1 MKYYIPT
8 TTLNIDN
15 LLSTE
20 SILPQASYAKR
31 MFKPKSFESIPHMV
45 NNNVIILFSK
55 APSFTLVENET
66 EQYPIVLEI
75 EDEQQLRDCIN
86 IYSGDD
92 FSVYSC
98 NHVIY
103 LTPWNT
109 HILVYDNKAYE
120 HSKIIIE
127 SSRNCKIGSKFIW
140 KNAESFLPLEVMLSK
155 IDNISGLSR
164 ECDDTLINITKG
176 ALWGHVL
183 GLSRSKT
190 PEAAKLLRIAN
201 EMRNIVSN
209 AISNGGV
216 CKPIFYE
223 RLINLNEEYVKIADS
238 KAYEQW
244 AAECSSEESS
254 ILKKFNVFKEAILKF
269 FRFNNYSVSPDL
281 PAAQSDKN
289 RWIYYREDLSS
300 HTIAYSQNTSTFNL
314 ETIDFNLFEYTNG
327 VITIKGHDLANE
339 VLRLIISGEISK
351 ELLRVD
357 KMSAMKTILSG
368 ISLIL
373 KEKYGEDEWNLIPE
387 ERKYINALGKNILDF
402 EPFDVNSINSNEL
415 KSIAAYILKGED
427 FDSLIRYLEDNG
439 IYDYDIILT
448 LWGATEG
455 YASIHKNLVAQF
467 ISPKILNK
475 INGFVGINS
484 CGDYFPLQKSLIS
497 STIDNTSKDYD
508 EEFNSFMEIISK
520 NCKSAKK
527 DEAIYKKYYSQYGL
541 SKGLV
546 DAIKEDTSLQN
557 GKGAQKAVI
566 KSIEKLINRPTEK
579 KKNIII
585 SPSLFQ
591 EDNRASMH
599 ILGFDEAV
607 SFIQDHTPELIRVNL
622 IENLKYIDK
631 EYTGYGKY
639 ANTGDDPVKHFLR
652 LCFSMSNIRN
662 RIEETSDNRTYVEQI
677 CAILNDSRK
686 DINKK

>member
-1 MKYYIPT
+1 MKYYFPT

-15 LLSTE
+15 ILSTE
-20 SILPQASYAKR
+20 SISPQAYYARRK
-31 MFKPKSFESIPHMV
+31 FKPNYFERIPYIGYDD
-45 NNNVIILFSK
+45 IILFFSRI
-55 APSFTLVENET
+55 PYFSITGDEI
-66 EQYPIVLEI
+66 EQYPIVLEF
-75 EDEQQLRDCIN
+75 EDDQQMHDCDKVF
-86 IYSGDD
+86 SCED

-98 NHVIY
+98 NHTIY

-109 HILVYDNKAYE
+109 HILIFDNKAYE
-120 HSKIIIE
+120 HSKIVIE
-127 SSRNCKIGSKFIW
+127 SSRNCKLGSKFIW
-140 KNAESFLPLEVMLSK
+140 KNADYSFPLEVMLSK
-155 IDNISGLSR
+155 IENVTKLAR
-164 ECDDTLINITKG
+164 ECDDMFINIAKG
-176 ALWGHVL
+176 ALWGHII

-190 PEAAKLLRIAN
+190 PDTAKLLRIAN

-223 RLINLNEEYVKIADS
+223 RLTNLNEEYMKIADS
-238 KAYEQW
+238 KADEQW

-254 ILKKFNVFKEAILKF
+254 ILKKFNVFKEARLKF
-269 FRFNNYSVSPDL
+269 FRLNNYSVSPDL

-289 RWIYYREDLSS
+289 KWIYYREDLSS

-314 ETIDFNLFEYTNG
+314 ETIDFDLFKYTNG
-327 VITIKGHDLANE
+327 IITIKGYDLANE
-339 VLRLIISGEISK
+339 VLRLIISEKISK

-357 KMSAMKTILSG
+357 KLSAMKTILSG

-373 KEKYGEDEWNLIPE
+373 KTKYGEDVWNSIPE
-387 ERKYINALGKNILDF
+387 ERKYINALGKNIIDF
-402 EPFDVNSINSNEL
+402 EPFDVNSIDSNEL

-467 ISPKILNK
+467 VSPKILNK
-475 INGFVGINS
+475 INGLVGINS

-497 STIDNTSKDYD
+497 TATDNTPMDYD
-508 EEFNSFMEIISK
+508 DEFNSFMEKISK
-520 NCKSAKK
+520 NCKGAKK
-527 DEAIYKKYYSQYGL
+527 DEAIYKMYYSQYGL
-541 SKGLV
+541 SKGLM

-566 KSIEKLINRPTEK
+566 NSIEKMINRPTGK
-579 KKNIII
+579 KRKKII

-591 EDNRASMH
+591 EEKSTSMH

-631 EYTGYGKY
+631 EYTRFGKY
-639 ANTGDDPVKHFLR
+639 ADTGEDHVKHFLR
-652 LCFSMSNIRN
+652 LCFSLNN
-662 RIEETSDNRTYVEQI
+662 KWYRIEETSDNRKYVEQI
-677 CAILNDSRK
+677 CAILNDNRK
-686 DINKK
+686 DISKK

>member
-15 LLSTE
+15 ILSTE
-20 SILPQASYAKR
+20 SISPQAYYAKR
-31 MFKPKSFESIPHMV
+31 KFKPNYFERIPDIGYD
-45 NNNVIILFSK
+45 NIILLFSRI
-55 APSFTLVENET
+55 PNFSITGDEI
-66 EQYPIVLEI
+66 EQYPIVLEF
-75 EDEQQLRDCIN
+75 EDDQQIRDFEIVFSCE
-86 IYSGDD
+86 D

-98 NHVIY
+98 NHTIY

-109 HILVYDNKAYE
+109 HILIFDNKAYE
-120 HSKIIIE
+120 HSKIVIE

-140 KNAESFLPLEVMLSK
+140 KNAESFLPLEMMLSK
-155 IDNISGLSR
+155 IDNIPGLSR
-164 ECDDTLINITKG
+164 ECDDMLINIAKG

-209 AISNGGV
+209 AISNGGI

-223 RLINLNEEYVKIADS
+223 RLTSLNEEYVKIADS

-269 FRFNNYSVSPDL
+269 FRLNNYSVSPDL

-289 RWIYYREDLSS
+289 KWICYREELSS

-314 ETIDFNLFEYTNG
+314 KTIDFDLFEDTNG
-327 VITIKGHDLANE
+327 IITIKGYDLANE
-339 VLRLIISGEISK
+339 VLRLIISGIISK
-351 ELLRVD
+351 ESLRVD

-373 KEKYGEDEWNLIPE
+373 KKKYGEDEWNLIPE
-387 ERKYINALGKNILDF
+387 ERKYINALGKNIIDF
-402 EPFDVNSINSNEL
+402 EPFDVNSINNNEL

-439 IYDYDIILT
+439 IHDYDITLT

-455 YASIHKNLVAQF
+455 YASIHKNLIAEF
-467 ISPKILNK
+467 ISPKILNI

-484 CGDYFPLQKSLIS
+484 CGNYFPLQKSLIS
-497 STIDNTSKDYD
+497 STTNNTSKDYN
-508 EEFNSFMEIISK
+508 EEFNSFMEKISK

-541 SKGLV
+541 SKDLM

-566 KSIEKLINRPTEK
+566 KSIEKLINRPTRK
-579 KKNIII
+579 KNNIII

-591 EDNRASMH
+591 EENRVSMH
-599 ILGFDEAV
+599 ILGFDEAI
-607 SFIQDHTPELIRVNL
+607 SFIQDHTPEQIRVNL

-631 EYTGYGKY
+631 EYTEYGKY
-639 ANTGDDPVKHFLR
+639 ANTGDNPVKHFLR
-652 LCFSMSNIRN
+652 LCFSMNNKWN
-662 RIEETSDNRTYVEQI
+662 RIEETSDNRKYVEQI
-677 CAILNDSRK
+677 CTILNDNRK

>member
-20 SILPQASYAKR
+20 SILPPASYAKR
-31 MFKPKSFESIPHMV
+31 MFKPNCFESVPHMV
-45 NNNVIILFSK
+45 NNNVIILFST
-55 APSFTLVENET
+55 APSFTLVESEI

-140 KNAESFLPLEVMLSK
+140 KYAENSLPLKTMLSK
-155 IDNISGLSR
+155 IVNVSSSSSG
-164 ECDDTLINITKG
+164 CDDMLINIAKG
-176 ALWGHVL
+176 ALWGHVI

-190 PEAAKLLRIAN
+190 SDAAKLLKLSN
-201 EMRNIVSN
+201 EMRNIVSS

-223 RLINLNEEYVKIADS
+223 RLTNLNEDYIKIADRN
-238 KAYEQW
+238 AYEHW
-244 AAECSSEESS
+244 NKECDPEESS
-254 ILKKFNVFKEAILKF
+254 ILKKFNVFKEAIFKF
-269 FRFNNYSVSPDL
+269 FRLNNYSVSPDL

-289 RWIYYREDLSS
+289 RWIYYREELSS
-300 HTIAYSQNTSTFNL
+300 HTIAYSQNTTTFNL
-314 ETIDFNLFEYTNG
+314 DTIDFDLFEYTNG
-327 VITIKGHDLANE
+327 IITIKGYDLANE
-339 VLRLIISGEISK
+339 VLRLILSGKISK

-357 KMSAMKTILSG
+357 KMSAMKTILSS

-373 KEKYGEDEWNLIPE
+373 KKNHGEDEWNLIPE
-387 ERKYINALGKNILDF
+387 ERKYINAIGKNIIDF

-439 IYDYDIILT
+439 IHDYDIILT

-475 INGFVGINS
+475 INGFLGINS
-484 CGDYFPLQKSLIS
+484 CGDDFPSQKSLIS
-497 STIDNTSKDYD
+497 SITDNTSKDYD
-508 EEFNSFMEIISK
+508 EEFNSFMDIISK
-520 NCKSAKK
+520 KCKSAKK
-527 DEAIYKKYYSQYGL
+527 DETIYKKYYSHYGL
-541 SKGLV
+541 SKGLM

-557 GKGAQKAVI
+557 GKGAQKSVI
-566 KSIEKLINRPTEK
+566 KSIEKLINRPARK
-579 KKNIII
+579 KKNIIT

-591 EDNRASMH
+591 EENRPSMH
-599 ILGFDEAV
+599 ILGFDEAI
-607 SFIQDHTPELIRVNL
+607 SFIQIHTPELIRMDL

-652 LCFSMSNIRN
+652 LCFSMSNKWN
-662 RIEETSDNRTYVEQI
+662 RIEETSDNRKYVEQI